1 MVVEHRL
8 ERMTSA
14 DQAEW
19 VPVFT
24 SLSVR
29 QFRKLVRIVVHRGG
43 EQSGTG
49 RRWSLPFADRVLL
62 FTEYYRTNLTLRSV
76 ALQFGVSKSGA
87 HRVVDHL
94 APLRTLAPIV
104 NRHGPDTALIVAGT
118 LVPTHHQSITA
129 PSRTTDTR

>member
-1 MVVEHRL
+1 
-8 ERMTSA
+8 MTSA

-87 HRVVDHL
+87 HGWWTTWHRC
-94 APLRTLAPIV
+94 APWLRS
-104 NRHGPDTALIVAGT
+104 
-118 LVPTHHQSITA
+118 SIGMA
-129 PSRTTDTR
+129 RTRC